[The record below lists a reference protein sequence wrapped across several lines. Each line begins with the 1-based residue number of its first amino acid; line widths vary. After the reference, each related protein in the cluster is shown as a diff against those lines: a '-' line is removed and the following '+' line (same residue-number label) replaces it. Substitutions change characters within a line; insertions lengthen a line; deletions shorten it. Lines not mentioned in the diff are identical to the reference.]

1 MVYRR
6 VTAFSLY
13 SYMVRDNRIRLS
25 DDEKRVLELTQ
36 ETVYD
41 ENVPLGV
48 VVARACRSLLAD
60 DDSGGDTG
68 VVL

>member
-1 MVYRR
+1 
-6 VTAFSLY
+6 
-13 SYMVRDNRIRLS
+13 MVRDNRIRLS